1 MNVTFDTIF
10 VFLKENKPQ
19 NNNQSG
25 LTPNDFFMY
34 QLTKTHNNF
43 KAFDGNLLLNV
54 GGVFL
59 HLFKAYKK
67 VWHEGVLYK
76 LKNNS
81 TDGNLYHLVKSFL
94 YDRHQ
99 QVVFSS

>member
-19 NNNQSG
+19 NNSQSG
-25 LTPNDFFMY
+25 LTPNDFLMY

-43 KAFDGNLLLNV
+43 KAFDGNLLLKV

-59 HLFKAYKK
+59 HLSKAYNK
-67 VWHEGVLYK
+67 V
-76 LKNNS
+76 
-81 TDGNLYHLVKSFL
+81 
-94 YDRHQ
+94 
-99 QVVFSS
+99 

>member
-43 KAFDGNLLLNV
+43 KAFDGNLLLKV

-59 HLFKAYKK
+59 HLSKAYNK
-67 VWHEGVLYK
+67 V
-76 LKNNS
+76 
-81 TDGNLYHLVKSFL
+81 
-94 YDRHQ
+94 
-99 QVVFSS
+99 

>member
-25 LTPNDFFMY
+25 LTPNDFLMY

-43 KAFDGNLLLNV
+43 KAFDGNLLLKV

-59 HLFKAYKK
+59 HLSKAYNK
-67 VWHEGVLYK
+67 V
-76 LKNNS
+76 
-81 TDGNLYHLVKSFL
+81 
-94 YDRHQ
+94 
-99 QVVFSS
+99 

>member
-1 MNVTFDTIF
+1 MNVTFDIIF

-34 QLTKTHNNF
+34 QLTKTYNNF
-43 KAFDGNLLLNV
+43 KAFDGNLLLKV

-59 HLFKAYKK
+59 HLSKAYNK
-67 VWHEGVLYK
+67 V
-76 LKNNS
+76 
-81 TDGNLYHLVKSFL
+81 
-94 YDRHQ
+94 
-99 QVVFSS
+99 

>member
-1 MNVTFDTIF
+1 MNVTFDIIF

-25 LTPNDFFMY
+25 LTPNDFLMY

-43 KAFDGNLLLNV
+43 KAFDGNLLLKV

-59 HLFKAYKK
+59 HLSKAYNK
-67 VWHEGVLYK
+67 V
-76 LKNNS
+76 
-81 TDGNLYHLVKSFL
+81 
-94 YDRHQ
+94 
-99 QVVFSS
+99 

>member
-1 MNVTFDTIF
+1 M
-10 VFLKENKPQ
+10 FLKENKPQ

-43 KAFDGNLLLNV
+43 KAFDGNLLLKV

-59 HLFKAYKK
+59 HLSKAYNK
-67 VWHEGVLYK
+67 V
-76 LKNNS
+76 
-81 TDGNLYHLVKSFL
+81 
-94 YDRHQ
+94 
-99 QVVFSS
+99 